1 MNSSILAA
9 VYTYSVQAH
18 ELPMLFYV
26 GVLCVGLA
34 VNAVVCFLLFTLQKA
49 IPREHR
55 RIEPSMIW
63 LLMIPLFNLVWNF
76 FVYQQIADSYTR
88 VFASRGQP
96 QRGGAERQ
104 LGLAFSICA
113 ACSVV
118 PCLGA
123 LAALAALVLLI
134 TYLVKMFALKTE
146 LETGG
151 GGGFPMHPQ

>member
-1 MNSSILAA
+1 MSAFIIAAEYAVRVNSMPL
-9 VYTYSVQAH
+9 
-18 ELPMLFYV
+18 LFYA
-26 GVLCVGLA
+26 GLGLIGLA
-34 VNAVVCFLLFTLQKA
+34 VHAVVCYLLFVLQKA
-49 IPREHR
+49 IPKQHQ
-55 RIEPSMIW
+55 RIEPPMIW
-63 LLMIPLFNLVWNF
+63 LLVIPLFNLVWNF
-76 FVYQQIADSYTR
+76 FVYQQIADSYTS

-134 TYLVKMFALKTE
+134 IYLVKMFALKTE

-151 GGGFPMHPQ
+151 GGFPNYPQ

>member
-1 MNSSILAA
+1 MHPTILMA
-9 VYTYSVQAH
+9 VYALKRDAFPFV
-18 ELPMLFYV
+18 FYG

-34 VNAVVCFLLFTLQKA
+34 VHAVVCYLLFILQKA
-49 IPREHR
+49 IPKEHQ
-55 RIEPSMIW
+55 RIEPPMIW
-63 LLMIPLFNLVWNF
+63 LLVIPLFNLVWNF
-76 FVYQQIADSYTR
+76 FVYQQIADSYTS

-134 TYLVKMFALKTE
+134 IYLVKMFALKTE

-151 GGGFPMHPQ
+151 GGFPNYPQ